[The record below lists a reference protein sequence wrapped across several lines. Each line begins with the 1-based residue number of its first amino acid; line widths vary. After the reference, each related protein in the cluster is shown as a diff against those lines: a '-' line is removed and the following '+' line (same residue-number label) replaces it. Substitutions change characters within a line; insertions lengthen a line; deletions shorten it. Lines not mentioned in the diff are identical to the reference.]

1 MKPFGLPSLSLVVL
15 GCALVAGP
23 EAAATPIVYEVNQTI
38 GAGSVVGSI
47 TTDGA
52 TGVLAQ
58 SDVTA
63 WSLDINGVGASMHID
78 QTSSIVTDYGND
90 VSATAQYLYFNF
102 SGTDGD
108 LFLFQVGGPAGQN
121 YWCNA
126 VSSGEC
132 FQGKSAVPVYYSY
145 ASSQFASAEGK
156 QIIGVAAANGV
167 PEPAAWSLMLAGF
180 AGLGVM
186 LRRRVAR
193 ASI

>member
-1 MKPFGLPSLSLVVL
+1 MHDTDVCPGGPPGYVDLDLSTAPDPLAA
-15 GCALVAGP
+15 C
-23 EAAATPIVYEVNQTI
+23 AAACCGWLPC
-38 GAGSVVGSI
+38 
-47 TTDGA
+47 
-52 TGVLAQ
+52 
-58 SDVTA
+58 TA
-63 WSLDINGVGASMHID
+63 W
-78 QTSSIVTDYGND
+78 IVR
-90 VSATAQYLYFNF
+90 NF